1 MLDVKGNACA
11 KAAGPVLQ
19 PLPRPPAFSLTS
31 PPRDPR
37 PAFASDAEPLALA
50 VTLEFLA
57 MTVLS

>member
-19 PLPRPPAFSLTS
+19 PLPRPAAFSLAS
-31 PPRDPR
+31 LPRDPR
-37 PAFASDAEPLALA
+37 PAFALGAEPLALA
-50 VTLEFLA
+50 ATFEFLA